1 MDTLTDIE
9 LIIQSQSWKKP
20 RRSSHAS
27 PQSHPRFRHMNTV
40 PNLNT
45 CQSTFEVKLENPSSE
60 IPTKPELNKESQF
73 KFPTL
78 VKLAVPY
85 QVLTSAIGKTISNKT
100 ESVLVPAFPMRN
112 FGNGARNS
120 LQPIFEKLNGSGKK
134 DKEILYIKKCS
145 GRGLTTKPKSLPS
158 LFTPRVFKEKILIF

>member
-9 LIIQSQSWKKP
+9 LIIQSQSWKKS

-27 PQSHPRFRHMNTV
+27 PQNFPRFRHMNTV

-45 CQSTFEVKLENPSSE
+45 YQTNYEVKPDIPSPE
-60 IPTKPELNKESQF
+60 IPKKPELLEETQF

-85 QVLTSAIGKTISNKT
+85 KELTSALGKSISNKS
-100 ESVLVPAFPMRN
+100 ESVLVPAFPMRK
-112 FGNGARNS
+112 FGNGVKNC
-120 LQPIFEKLNGSGKK
+120 LQPIFEKLNGTGKK
-134 DKEILYIKKCS
+134 DKEILLIKKSS
-145 GRGLTTKPKSLPS
+145 GRGLTMKPRSLPS
-158 LFTPRVFKEKILIF
+158 LFSPRVFKEKILIF